1 MEHSNTGGEITIV
14 VFILAM
20 NAGLLSLLIYN
31 SWKFIIKQWNMR
43 KVEIKVLYAFA
54 TLAIILRLC
63 ECILFLIPNV
73 TC

>member
-1 MEHSNTGGEITIV
+1 MDNSNTPGDITIV